1 MAQIINTNIL
11 SLTTQNNLNKSQ
23 AALGSAIERLS
34 SGQRIN
40 SAKDDAAGMAI
51 ASRFTANIKGL
62 DMAKRNAN
70 DGISLG
76 QTTEGALT
84 EIINNVQKIRELT
97 VQAANGTNSP
107 EDIAS
112 IQKEIDQRLAEIDRT
127 SSQTDFNG
135 IKVLGSDQTLKIQV
149 GANDGETIDINLKKL
164 DTVLLGLDSFKVGKA
179 SGPVGATTVL
189 ASGDI
194 KHGADDVALAD
205 VTVTGTIDGGTA
217 VTKANIV
224 KDSEGNFFA
233 RVPGAGGDP
242 DKFYAIKASEITTAD
257 GTPPTATIAFTATSS
272 DLVEAVDTT
281 EDPLAAIDAALK
293 QVNDLRADLG
303 AVQNR
308 FDSVIA
314 NLGTAVVNL
323 SASRSRIEDADMAVE
338 VSNMTRAQILQQ
350 AGTSVLS
357 QANKTTQNVL
367 SLLQ

>member
-1 MAQIINTNIL
+1 MAQIINTNVL

-51 ASRFTANIKGL
+51 ASRFTSNIKGL
-62 DMAKRNAN
+62 EMAKRNAN
-70 DGISLG
+70 DGISIA

-84 EIINNVQKIRELT
+84 EITNNVQRVRELT
-97 VQAANGTNSP
+97 VQAATGTNSAT
-107 EDIAS
+107 DLRS
-112 IQKEIDQRLAEIDRT
+112 IQKEINQRLAEIDRT
-127 SSQTDFNG
+127 AAQTDFNG
-135 IKVLGSDQTLKIQV
+135 VKVLGSDQKLTIQV
-149 GANDGETIDINLKKL
+149 GANDGETIEVSLRELNAK
-164 DTVLLGLDSFKVGKA
+164 TLGLDTLGVA
-179 SGPVGATTVL
+179 GPKDAP
-189 ASGDI
+189 
-194 KHGADDVALAD
+194 VALAD
-205 VTVTGTIDGGTA
+205 GDLKDG
-217 VTKANIV
+217 K
-224 KDSEGNFFA
+224 
-233 RVPGAGGDP
+233 GA
-242 DKFYAIKASEITTAD
+242 AIKGAAV
-257 GTPPTATIAFTATSS
+257 TATINVDGTDITGTVMKDSKGSLFIQATVGGATKYYGVSKSDFKITDETAAGAADGKAVATITGATSS
-272 DLVEAVDTT
+272 DMSDVATA
-281 EDPLAAIDAALK
+281 DPLAAIDSGLK

-338 VSNMTRAQILQQ
+338 VSNMTRSQILQQ

>member
-1 MAQIINTNIL
+1 MAQIINTNVL

-51 ASRFTANIKGL
+51 ASRFTSNIKGL
-62 DMAKRNAN
+62 EMAKRNAN
-70 DGISLG
+70 DGISIA

-84 EIINNVQKIRELT
+84 EITNNVQRVRELT
-97 VQAANGTNSP
+97 VQAATGTNSAT
-107 EDIAS
+107 DLRS
-112 IQKEIDQRLAEIDRT
+112 IQKEINQRLAEIDRT
-127 SSQTDFNG
+127 AAQTDFNG
-135 IKVLGSDQTLKIQV
+135 VKVLGSDQKLTIQV
-149 GANDGETIDINLKKL
+149 GANDGETIEVSLRELNAK
-164 DTVLLGLDSFKVGKA
+164 TLGLENLSVA
-179 SGPVGATTVL
+179 GPNGAVT
-189 ASGDI
+189 
-194 KHGADDVALAD
+194 ALAD
-205 VTVTGTIDGGTA
+205 GDLKDSKGVDIKEADVAVNFKIDGKAVAGTLVTDSKGSLFIEDA
-217 VTKANIV
+217 TGPTTKYYGVTKS
-224 KDSEGNFFA
+224 DFA
-233 RVPGAGGDP
+233 ITDADAGA
-242 DKFYAIKASEITTAD
+242 
-257 GTPPTATIAFTATSS
+257 TPAVVGSAKLTVDATSS
-272 DLVEAVDTT
+272 DMSAVGTA
-281 EDPLAAIDAALK
+281 DPLATIDSGLK

-338 VSNMTRAQILQQ
+338 VSNMTRSQILQQ

>member
-1 MAQIINTNIL
+1 MAQIINTNVL

-51 ASRFTANIKGL
+51 ASRFTSNIKGL
-62 DMAKRNAN
+62 EMAKRNAN
-70 DGISLG
+70 DGISIA

-84 EIINNVQKIRELT
+84 EITNNVQRVRELT
-97 VQAANGTNSP
+97 VQAATGTNSAT
-107 EDIAS
+107 DLRS
-112 IQKEIDQRLAEIDRT
+112 IQKEINQRLAEIDRT
-127 SSQTDFNG
+127 AAQTDFNG
-135 IKVLGSDQTLKIQV
+135 VKVLGSDQKLTIQV
-149 GANDGETIDINLKKL
+149 GANDGETIEVSLRELNAK
-164 DTVLLGLDSFKVGKA
+164 TLGLEGLSVA
-179 SGPVGATTVL
+179 SPKGAIT
-189 ASGDI
+189 
-194 KHGADDVALAD
+194 ALAD
-205 VTVTGTIDGGTA
+205 GDLKDSTGADIKAGAVTPTITIDGGTA
-217 VTKANIV
+217 VAGAAV
-224 KDSEGNFFA
+224 MKDSEGSMFIE
-233 RVPGAGGDP
+233 VTVGADKKYYGVSKSDFKTTDETAVGNGD
-242 DKFYAIKASEITTAD
+242 
-257 GTPPTATIAFTATSS
+257 GTATIDIKATSL
-272 DLVEAVDTT
+272 DMLAATKTT
-281 EDPLAAIDAALK
+281 DPLAKIDSGLK

-338 VSNMTRAQILQQ
+338 VSNMTRSQILQQ